1 MQGLGGVVQGNG
13 AKLGG
18 LARFPTGGGVVMLT
32 IVAFPCVVVTVLQVL
47 TKTEQHFH
55 GRRFLVRMF
64 QWCI

>member
-1 MQGLGGVVQGNG
+1 M
-13 AKLGG
+13 GG

-47 TKTEQHFH
+47 TKTEQHVH
-55 GRRFLVRMF
+55 GRRFLVMMF